1 MIKNLNMKLFLM
13 ALTFFFGGCEDKGT
27 GWTPDMIPDDPVIT
41 PGDDADTEGIHT
53 YNAPLY
59 WSVYEYC
66 WKLERR
72 NEELVNAGGQGQAID
87 MSEGSWQNIIDY
99 VAENLLPYGY
109 NMICT
114 DGFMAMDGTSE
125 PDPMGY
131 MTKYGSV
138 KLKKLSEMCKA
149 KGLKLGVY
157 DNPLWIH
164 GPEETIIEG
173 TDNITFK
180 DLRYKQGEDNV
191 LYPDADDG
199 FWWVVASHK
208 GAEEY
213 IDGFFKYYKKIG
225 VEFIRMDFVIMKTG
239 TTAV

>member
-87 MSEGSWQNIIDY
+87 MSEGSWQNITEI
-99 VAENLLPYGY
+99 
-109 NMICT
+109 
-114 DGFMAMDGTSE
+114 
-125 PDPMGY
+125 
-131 MTKYGSV
+131 
-138 KLKKLSEMCKA
+138 
-149 KGLKLGVY
+149 
-157 DNPLWIH
+157 
-164 GPEETIIEG
+164 
-173 TDNITFK
+173 
-180 DLRYKQGEDNV
+180 
-191 LYPDADDG
+191 
-199 FWWVVASHK
+199 
-208 GAEEY
+208 
-213 IDGFFKYYKKIG
+213 
-225 VEFIRMDFVIMKTG
+225 
-239 TTAV
+239 